1 MQQESRVA
9 FGSSIATLLNISIIS
24 VFKNIA
30 NLRESHCGI
39 SKDITAIYQ
48 SGKTT
53 LLHKKVLQNL
63 VFFLIFIFVTQLC
76 HITAELNM
84 QDSNERFWI

>member
-39 SKDITAIYQ
+39 SKDIIAIYQ
-48 SGKTT
+48 YGKTT

-63 VFFLIFIFVTQLC
+63 VFFLIFHLC
-76 HITAELNM
+76 NTAVSHN
-84 QDSNERFWI
+84 S